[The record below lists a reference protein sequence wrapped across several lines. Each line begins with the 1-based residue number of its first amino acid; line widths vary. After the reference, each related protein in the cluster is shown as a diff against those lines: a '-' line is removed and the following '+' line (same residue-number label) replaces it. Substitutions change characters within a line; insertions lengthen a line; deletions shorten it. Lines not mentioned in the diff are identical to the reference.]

1 MGKSRDPLANS
12 SIYLERNKEPEQKLW
27 ISVLSKA
34 VDDAFQGND
43 FGEALKSINW
53 IKRAG
58 GDFKKVCQMAGR
70 SPEYVR
76 ERILQTLLEREKRI
90 VENTERIKNYETKKF
105 KSNEQG
111 KTIEADDKGRRV

>member
-34 VDDAFQGND
+34 VDDAFQVND

-53 IKRAG
+53 IKRAVYCFTDG
-58 GDFKKVCQMAGR
+58 LNRISIWFY
-70 SPEYVR
+70 YVYYSCY
-76 ERILQTLLEREKRI
+76 LFSST
-90 VENTERIKNYETKKF
+90 
-105 KSNEQG
+105 S
-111 KTIEADDKGRRV
+111 